1 MSAAAA
7 PALDAAVAARPA
19 ADVADRDR
27 LTIARILRVN
37 HAGEYGAIRIYGA
50 QIAVARRLWPDL
62 VPRLEEMRG
71 DEIRHCRLFR
81 GAMPTRES
89 RPCRVMQLWS
99 LGGFVMGFATALA
112 GRRSIWICTAAVE
125 AAVHRH
131 LGDQL
136 HFLAGKDDGV
146 GAIIRDI
153 NMEEIAHLR
162 TAEAQLGPGPA
173 QGRLYA
179 AIAAIT
185 DLLIWL
191 STWGASVRMA
201 RALAAA
207 RLYPSHQHQD
217 QQDDDDH
224 AQEAARPIAPA
235 TAVRPGREGADQ

>member
-1 MSAAAA
+1 MAAAD
-7 PALDAAVAARPA
+7 PSLDAAVAASPA
-19 ADVADRDR
+19 DGISGRHR

-62 VPRLEEMRG
+62 VPRLEEMRS

-81 GAMPTRES
+81 GAMPTRNS

-99 LGGFVMGFATALA
+99 LGGFVLGFATALA
-112 GRRSIWICTAAVE
+112 GRRTIWICTAAVE

-136 HFLAGKDDGV
+136 RFLAGKDDGV

-153 NMEEIAHLR
+153 NFEEIAHLR
-162 TAEAQLGPGPA
+162 TAEAQLGPGHA
-173 QGRLYA
+173 RGRLYA
-179 AIAAIT
+179 VIAAIT

-191 STWGASVRMA
+191 STWGDSARMA
-201 RALAAA
+201 RAISA
-207 RLYPSHQHQD
+207 PS
-217 QQDDDDH
+217 
-224 AQEAARPIAPA
+224 APGPA
-235 TAVRPGREGADQ
+235 GR